1 MNKTTKII
9 IVAIIAFIAGG
20 LYFAYHSYDDCSIGY
35 DYEWDVIPYYY
46 DTDGVH
52 YPSQGNK
59 FVNAYITEVN
69 TGKGKV
75 LAFPNC
81 YSLLT
86 EDGNRYEWITGTTDR
101 GELYGGEVAHIIT
114 TFEIPKSVNKVAIV
128 WNLVSVN
135 ATLVEL

>member
-1 MNKTTKII
+1 M
-9 IVAIIAFIAGG
+9 
-20 LYFAYHSYDDCSIGY
+20 
-35 DYEWDVIPYYY
+35 
-46 DTDGVH
+46 
-52 YPSQGNK
+52 
-59 FVNAYITEVN
+59 
-69 TGKGKV
+69 

-86 EDGNRYEWITGTTDR
+86 EDGNRYEWITGTTDC

-135 ATLVEL
+135 ATLFEL